1 LNTQTCLWEE
11 RLANHS
17 QSPDCE
23 KDWKTHA
30 ETWHSSIA
38 EFLTTFDRDGSS
50 GKMSLVSC
58 QVQEDGTLVPSSGR
72 WLNSGMGSLI
82 ECWTL
87 NGSEWPKDAA
97 VCSLSDTL
105 ETGDLPQRFFL
116 SPKACAGILRRAE
129 KRGKS
134 LPPALFQAL
143 QAVSIQ
149 SVEVENLPIN
159 PLPTDT

>member
-1 LNTQTCLWEE
+1 LEQLTFLWEE
-11 RLANHS
+11 PLAS
-17 QSPDCE
+17 PSALPDCE
-23 KDWKTHA
+23 KDWKTLA
-30 ETWHSSIA
+30 ETWPSSIA
-38 EFLTTFDRDGSS
+38 EFLTTFDRDGLS
-50 GKMSLVSC
+50 GKTSPVSC
-58 QVQEDGTLVPSSGR
+58 HQQEDGTLVPSSGR
-72 WLNSGMGSLI
+72 WQNSGMGSHT

-105 ETGDLPQRFFL
+105 EIGDLPQRFFL